1 MSKREIVRHE
11 FVEVIPDQLEEGVL
25 YISIP
30 YATALHRCFCGCGA
44 EIVTP
49 LSPTDWEL
57 SFNGETVSL
66 NPSIGNWS
74 YPCQSHY
81 WIRRNRVHWARRM
94 SERQIARVRARD
106 WREKQAL
113 GVAQG
118 RGRGP
123 NAADSEMEPSGR
135 RPRWVQ
141 RLFGW

>member
-1 MSKREIVRHE
+1 MTKRESIRHE

-25 YISIP
+25 YISMP
-30 YATALHRCFCGCGA
+30 YATVLHRCLCGCGA

-57 SFNGETVSL
+57 AFNGETVSL

-94 SERQIARVRARD
+94 TAREIAKVRERDQ
-106 WREKQAL
+106 REKRMFGAEQSMKAEL
-113 GVAQG
+113 VESEPDSWMRRLQKRIG
-118 RGRGP
+118 R
-123 NAADSEMEPSGR
+123 
-135 RPRWVQ
+135 
-141 RLFGW
+141 